1 MADSTAVRPTVR
13 GLLNSR
19 LREPRVRFLEAA
31 VAEVSARPLPETVAE
46 IRAVLAEQTPISPE
60 ECRRLHV
67 LISSLYHHSGASL
80 ELTTVLRHEVSSA
93 LNTHH
98 PKE

>member
-1 MADSTAVRPTVR
+1 
-13 GLLNSR
+13 
-19 LREPRVRFLEAA
+19 VRFLEAA
-31 VAEVSARPLPETVAE
+31 AAQLAARPLPETVAG
-46 IRAVLAEQTPISPE
+46 IRTVLAGPTPIRPE
-60 ECRRLHV
+60 DCRRLHI

-93 LNTHH
+93 LRTQHP